1 MGLLILG
8 VLLWSAA
15 HLLKR
20 LAPRVRQGWGAA
32 GKPLMA
38 LMVLI
43 SVVLMTLGYQQAS
56 GPVWWGRQT
65 PWVGIN
71 NLLVYLGFYVIA
83 GSLIGARVAG
93 VIRHPQLTALKAWA
107 VAHLMVNGDLPSLI
121 LFGGLLAWAVI
132 EVIVINRQDGKPP
145 LAKPA
150 HSLARELGAVVI
162 TLLVYAGVSYVHA
175 FLGYPVHG

>member
-20 LAPRVRQGWGAA
+20 LAPGLRQALGAA
-32 GKPLMA
+32 GKPAMA
-38 LMVLI
+38 LLVVV

-56 GPVWWGRQT
+56 GPIWWGRHT
-65 PWVGIN
+65 PWVGVN

-93 VIRHPQLTALKAWA
+93 VIRHPQLTAVKAWA
-107 VAHLMVNGDLPSLI
+107 VAHIMVNGDLPSLV

-145 LAKPA
+145 LVKPA
-150 HSLARELGAVVI
+150 PSLAREMGAVVI
-162 TLLVYAGVSYVHA
+162 TLLIYAGVSYVHA